1 MADQMFMF
9 VTMAG
14 TMAALAAL
22 LFVSSGIRRR
32 GKRISSEGPSFS
44 SSSSNQNIKEN
55 KTNKDKKV
63 KRYTSD
69 GKPAYE

>member
-9 VTMAG
+9 VTMGG

-22 LFVSSGIRRR
+22 LFVSSGIRKR
-32 GKRISSEGPSFS
+32 GTRISSKGSSFS
-44 SSSSNQNIKEN
+44 SSSSNQSIKDN

-69 GKPAYE
+69 GKPTYE

>member
-14 TMAALAAL
+14 TMTALAAL
-22 LFVSSGIRRR
+22 LFVSSGIRKRDI
-32 GKRISSEGPSFS
+32 RISSKGSSVS
-44 SSSSNQNIKEN
+44 SSSSNQGSKDNE
-55 KTNKDKKV
+55 TNKDKKV